1 MWCKKNST
9 GKISWLLVLCISFS
23 VLFSGMTNA
32 YADENVYADEEENL
46 CEKYGIDEDFQGELI
61 VKYEKLENK
70 GLLSRMNRL
79 FSSAENADSE
89 ELRLCEVDPEEGVQ
103 EALENLESEGEIE
116 YIEPNRTLKICESE
130 VLKDKYID
138 YQWALKDIEAF
149 QAWNELGDLQ
159 GTSVVAVLDT
169 GVDYT
174 HPDLKDKIIKGEN
187 FVKDRK
193 DGSKYPFDY
202 GVMDD
207 NGHGTF
213 ASGVITANYNNGIG
227 VAGLAGSLDVKVLAV
242 KVMND
247 DGEGNIFEISEGIR
261 YAADENADV
270 INLSLGGEGYSQTM
284 ANAVK
289 YAQEKGV
296 LVVAAA
302 GNDGKDGSN
311 FYPAAYSGVLTVGA
325 VGPDESI
332 ASFSN
337 YGEALDLMAPGVQI
351 YSTSIKKEAAFG
363 DEEEGYYAQFNG
375 TSFSCPYTAGVAAVY
390 KIIHP
395 DASAEAIKE
404 ALIQTAVDMEDTGWD
419 EKTGYGKLDM
429 FAAVNPDTDLERIIR
444 FEGIK
449 RNDYLK
455 GEIKLKANILNAEA
469 GINSVRFYLD
479 EVRENN
485 LIGEGITE
493 DNEKYSLSWNTQNYQ
508 KGSHELIAVA
518 FKKGELIQKDTVS
531 IQIVNDVKS
540 GILLN
545 VKDPEGNAGVNAFVN
560 VYVKDIVNKDYD
572 RIYTG
577 RANELGLV
585 RIPAT
590 LGKDLSK
597 VYVVATGSFDCE
609 DMKKGSAI
617 FIYQKEL
624 SGPGEFEISGAE
636 AQPVHFKT
644 TDKNGSELVN
654 VAYYATVTDKD
665 GINIGTTNELNSNK
679 ETAPV
684 VYADGGRYDFF
695 SYGKKDGNTY
705 FLTQWGKQINKNQS
719 AQSLAFDGSKTGQVH
734 LNTDQETKVKSG
746 IIYLYNDKTNASLGM
761 KLGGENIYVSADNY
775 RYKIDAAV
783 KDPENGED
791 WIYTFDSGKKGIL
804 VPENGTTE
812 VKVGGGL
819 AISSFDLSYEA
830 VEEHVAEANKIY
842 DKNKIQIIDENGE
855 TIIKFPIGYELFQ
868 TMNRFSDN
876 YGNFL
881 CGISRGSLNNTSIIS
896 QEETAAAQ
904 DDEEEEDPR
913 VLKPRFRVLDE
924 NRDWIYPIYWD
935 LVGGHEDGE
944 SSVNFFEFT
953 FWDIMSL
960 DGKVGD
966 YELQLSLEKNA
977 LCDKKLA
984 QVMNVRLYDEK
995 LHKILSYDKGHIT
1008 NNVNEDTN
1016 LTVPYLYIYS
1026 LKKNQEV
1033 DAISSATSKE
1043 DNPMGGGEVD
1053 AISSAS
1059 KKANGYYWEQTYGA
1073 WGNQYQNEED
1083 FGTVALD
1090 SSIKLSK
1097 VKDGNLAII
1106 RYTLKDGKT
1115 YAYLFRQFTDYEDLG
1130 NEIDLQ
1136 ELGLKKASIQD
1147 LRVDGKKLEHM
1158 ESSNNIIFQAK
1169 IDGQNMPIRMPVFT
1183 ENVWVEKGKYSFDGQ
1198 YISHPDSNGN
1208 QTNYYMLEK
1217 DVQMDRDTP
1226 INFDLSKNAK
1236 IVLEANSNGYKKWK
1250 GSALLPFSDY
1260 NHTFKIEDS
1269 QGSIFYVPADIEY
1282 QNINVVLGLADS
1294 EKPSYIWNY
1303 LLQIPQ
1309 ELELEAGKEYS
1320 LNVGGKFRAN
1330 VELKKTNFIN
1340 REKLEGYSGIVDE
1353 FGNRLLS
1360 TRVSADHEWFDV
1372 NKTADITT
1380 VYSLSGYRVN
1390 TGSYANKQDYVIQ
1403 HDTTD
1408 NANIVYPYMR
1418 LYQIDSGK
1426 EKMLYNEAKAE
1437 YYHSFNEL
1445 LTGLSKGNYRVEIA
1459 FAGSPNGVVT
1469 TSNSEG
1475 LFSIAA
1481 ETNKGGGGGRSTSG
1495 KTEKESVKPSANEE
1509 VKTGKTDFTVI
1520 APLAKLNKDSK
1531 ELYQTV
1537 TLTVDKTLD
1546 KNKAVAV
1553 SYDKETNSY
1562 NFVPSTFEQID
1573 GKWVAAI
1580 KLTASTEVMI
1590 VEREKTFKDIQN
1602 HWARKEIDN
1611 LASKFIVNGVN
1622 EQAFEPD
1629 RQVTRAEFISML
1641 VRALNLQAE
1650 GQDAAF
1656 KDIKSGA
1663 WYRNSVST
1671 GTRLGL
1677 IQGYED
1683 NSFRPNKSI
1692 SREEMA
1698 VMIERA
1704 MKLAGKDPK
1713 DYDYDKTLSTFV
1725 DQEQMSNW
1733 SKDSISTMVSTG
1745 ITTGRENGTYAPE
1758 GNATR
1763 AETIVVLYRLL
1774 KYIEFM

>member
-1 MWCKKNST
+1 
-9 GKISWLLVLCISFS
+9 
-23 VLFSGMTNA
+23 
-32 YADENVYADEEENL
+32 
-46 CEKYGIDEDFQGELI
+46 
-61 VKYEKLENK
+61 
-70 GLLSRMNRL
+70 
-79 FSSAENADSE
+79 
-89 ELRLCEVDPEEGVQ
+89 
-103 EALENLESEGEIE
+103 
-116 YIEPNRTLKICESE
+116 
-130 VLKDKYID
+130 
-138 YQWALKDIEAF
+138 
-149 QAWNELGDLQ
+149 
-159 GTSVVAVLDT
+159 
-169 GVDYT
+169 
-174 HPDLKDKIIKGEN
+174 
-187 FVKDRK
+187 
-193 DGSKYPFDY
+193 
-202 GVMDD
+202 
-207 NGHGTF
+207 
-213 ASGVITANYNNGIG
+213 
-227 VAGLAGSLDVKVLAV
+227 
-242 KVMND
+242 
-247 DGEGNIFEISEGIR
+247 
-261 YAADENADV
+261 
-270 INLSLGGEGYSQTM
+270 QT
-284 ANAVK
+284 
-289 YAQEKGV
+289 
-296 LVVAAA
+296 
-302 GNDGKDGSN
+302 
-311 FYPAAYSGVLTVGA
+311 
-325 VGPDESI
+325 
-332 ASFSN
+332 
-337 YGEALDLMAPGVQI
+337 
-351 YSTSIKKEAAFG
+351 
-363 DEEEGYYAQFNG
+363 
-375 TSFSCPYTAGVAAVY
+375 
-390 KIIHP
+390 
-395 DASAEAIKE
+395 
-404 ALIQTAVDMEDTGWD
+404 
-419 EKTGYGKLDM
+419 
-429 FAAVNPDTDLERIIR
+429 
-444 FEGIK
+444 
-449 RNDYLK
+449 
-455 GEIKLKANILNAEA
+455 
-469 GINSVRFYLD
+469 
-479 EVRENN
+479 
-485 LIGEGITE
+485 
-493 DNEKYSLSWNTQNYQ
+493 
-508 KGSHELIAVA
+508 GSHELIAVA

-734 LNTDQETKVKSG
+734 LNTHQETKVKSG

-804 VPENGTTE
+804 ISERGTAE

-1136 ELGLKKASIQD
+1136 ELGLKKVSLQD

-1217 DVQMDRDTP
+1217 NVQVDRDIQ
-1226 INFDLSKNAK
+1226 IN
-1236 IVLEANSNGYKKWK
+1236 
-1250 GSALLPFSDY
+1250 
-1260 NHTFKIEDS
+1260 
-1269 QGSIFYVPADIEY
+1269 
-1282 QNINVVLGLADS
+1282 
-1294 EKPSYIWNY
+1294 
-1303 LLQIPQ
+1303 
-1309 ELELEAGKEYS
+1309 
-1320 LNVGGKFRAN
+1320 
-1330 VELKKTNFIN
+1330 
-1340 REKLEGYSGIVDE
+1340 
-1353 FGNRLLS
+1353 
-1360 TRVSADHEWFDV
+1360 
-1372 NKTADITT
+1372 
-1380 VYSLSGYRVN
+1380 
-1390 TGSYANKQDYVIQ
+1390 
-1403 HDTTD
+1403 
-1408 NANIVYPYMR
+1408 
-1418 LYQIDSGK
+1418 
-1426 EKMLYNEAKAE
+1426 
-1437 YYHSFNEL
+1437 
-1445 LTGLSKGNYRVEIA
+1445 
-1459 FAGSPNGVVT
+1459 
-1469 TSNSEG
+1469 
-1475 LFSIAA
+1475 
-1481 ETNKGGGGGRSTSG
+1481 
-1495 KTEKESVKPSANEE
+1495 
-1509 VKTGKTDFTVI
+1509 
-1520 APLAKLNKDSK
+1520 
-1531 ELYQTV
+1531 
-1537 TLTVDKTLD
+1537 
-1546 KNKAVAV
+1546 
-1553 SYDKETNSY
+1553 
-1562 NFVPSTFEQID
+1562 
-1573 GKWVAAI
+1573 
-1580 KLTASTEVMI
+1580 
-1590 VEREKTFKDIQN
+1590 
-1602 HWARKEIDN
+1602 
-1611 LASKFIVNGVN
+1611 
-1622 EQAFEPD
+1622 
-1629 RQVTRAEFISML
+1629 
-1641 VRALNLQAE
+1641 
-1650 GQDAAF
+1650 
-1656 KDIKSGA
+1656 
-1663 WYRNSVST
+1663 
-1671 GTRLGL
+1671 
-1677 IQGYED
+1677 
-1683 NSFRPNKSI
+1683 
-1692 SREEMA
+1692 
-1698 VMIERA
+1698 
-1704 MKLAGKDPK
+1704 
-1713 DYDYDKTLSTFV
+1713 
-1725 DQEQMSNW
+1725 
-1733 SKDSISTMVSTG
+1733 
-1745 ITTGRENGTYAPE
+1745 
-1758 GNATR
+1758 
-1763 AETIVVLYRLL
+1763 
-1774 KYIEFM
+1774 